1 VKGFITDYFI
11 PGSKRIDL
19 IGRIRPLALLSR
31 QVFTAGGSIM
41 KITAKRLVEKY
52 GKLKEVRAFLL
63 KRGHH

>member
-1 VKGFITDYFI
+1 
-11 PGSKRIDL
+11 
-19 IGRIRPLALLSR
+19 LSR